1 MGIFGSFLA
10 FPLPRGR
17 DTTGPLLGL
26 VEEALDFPEPSLGED
41 LFGLLPDWAPGSDLL
56 LVLLGRPEVLA
67 LDDRSKIPSL
77 GFLPDDEDGMGPAS
91 FLAGKMVTSD
101 S

>member
-1 MGIFGSFLA
+1 MGTFGSFLV

-17 DTTGPLLGL
+17 GTTGPLLGL
-26 VEEALDFPEPSLGED
+26 VEEVLGLPEPGFGVG

-56 LVLLGRPEVLA
+56 LVLLGRLEVLA